1 MAKFDKSKLLDRVR
15 TGTHGIGGDL
25 AARLDRAEQ
34 LVERQPTGFADP
46 SPQKAP
52 VPVPPA
58 FTRESRRADA
68 RRVYFAPTP
77 IDLIDPNPFNARQI
91 YRPERVKE
99 MATSILAAGQLMPG
113 LATIRNGRTILA
125 AGHYRWKGIKT
136 ANLATMDLMIHEGL
150 TDQELYQISY
160 KENDERTE
168 QSPLDNALA
177 WRVLIDDQVYASE
190 SAIAEATGL
199 SLPNVN
205 KTLAILKLSE
215 PVLDQVRQFP
225 ERCALSV
232 LYELV
237 QLEKAAGPDVTLQML
252 KKVMNEDAG
261 RKEVTEL
268 RARFETPKVRKTKE
282 NSRQHKITIDG
293 VHAGFIKEWD
303 SGRVALE
310 VTLGDSKA
318 RETLVQD
325 LKKRFDTTGPGVA
338 Q

>member
-25 AARLDRAEQ
+25 AARLERAEQ
-34 LVERQPTGFADP
+34 LVERQPTGFAEP
-46 SPQKAP
+46 LPTKAP
-52 VPVPPA
+52 AVAAPT
-58 FTRESRRADA
+58 FTRESARTDA
-68 RRVYFAPTP
+68 RQVYFASTP
-77 IDLIDPNPFNARQI
+77 IELIDPNPFNARQI

-113 LATIRNGRTILA
+113 LATVRNGRTILA
-125 AGHYRWKGIKT
+125 AGHYRWKGIKA

-177 WRVLIDDQVYASE
+177 WRVLIDDQVYANESE
-190 SAIAEATGL
+190 IAEATGL

-215 PVLDQVRQFP
+215 PVLEQVRQFP

-237 QLEKAAGPDVTLQML
+237 QLEKVAGSDVTLQML
-252 KKVMNEDAG
+252 KKVMDDEAG

-268 RARFETPKVRKTKE
+268 RARYETPKTRKTKE
-282 NSRQHKITIDG
+282 NSRQYKITIDG
-293 VHAGFIKEWD
+293 VQAGFIKEWD
-303 SGRVALE
+303 SGRVAFE
-310 VTLGDSKA
+310 VTLEDRNA
-318 RETLVQD
+318 REALVQD
-325 LKKRFDTTGPGVA
+325 LKKRFDLKDPGVVG
-338 Q
+338 